1 MAKRKIN
8 IGTRSSKLALWQAG
22 QVREALVKTFP
33 DAEVN
38 IIIFKTKGD
47 AVLDVAL
54 SKIGDKGLFTKEIEN
69 GLIDGSIDVA
79 VHSLKD
85 LPTVLPAGLVLGGVL
100 PRGEIRDVL
109 VARDG
114 RSLKD
119 LTSCDKLG
127 TSSLRRQA
135 QLLHYNPELNIVDIR
150 GNVNTRLQ
158 KMKEGYCDALV
169 MAGAGFIR
177 LGQESDIS
185 EFLNTDIML
194 PAVGQGAVAMEIREE
209 DDEMTQITEAIT
221 DKPTL
226 ITTTAERIFLE
237 TIEGGCQVP
246 VACYSEVSGNHIRLT
261 GLVASVDGKQLL
273 RDSLE
278 CNLNVANV
286 HAGQLAERLLSI
298 GGREILDGIK
308 RRG

>member
-177 LGQESDIS
+177 LGLESDIS

-194 PAVGQGAVAMEIREE
+194 PAVGQGAVAMEIREK

-221 DKPTL
+221 DKLTL

-278 CNLNVANV
+278 CNLNVVNV

-298 GGREILDGIK
+298 GGKEILDGIK